1 MSVVLKI
8 KKELLQT
15 KKDFLIHGVFYEI
28 FNKNNLY
35 AIFDESNK
43 KKNLNLA

>member
-8 KKELLQT
+8 KKELLQK
-15 KKDFLIHGVFYEI
+15 KKDFLIHDVFYEI
-28 FNKNNLY
+28 FNKKNPY
-35 AIFDESNK
+35 ALFDESNK

>member
-8 KKELLQT
+8 KKELLQK

-28 FNKNNLY
+28 FNNNNPY
-35 AIFDESNK
+35 ALFDVPNK
-43 KKNLNLA
+43 KKSLH